1 MAVRKKRANA
11 INTNTYIRIGLWV
24 AGGVAVAYGVSK
36 VLKILKPEYKREQNE
51 QKTIVGEL
59 ETETKKTGLSY
70 PQSQYA
76 AFANIIETAA
86 FDVGTDE
93 DAIYTVFRN
102 LKNNADY
109 LALTNA
115 WGKPTRKIYD
125 WGFGYDMTLPQ
136 LIRWEMDNKE
146 VAKINSILKSKNI
159 KYRV

>member
-1 MAVRKKRANA
+1 MATRKRTNKLNA
-11 INTNTYIRIGLWV
+11 NTYVRIGLWV
-24 AGGVAVAYGVSK
+24 AGGLTAAWGISK
-36 VLKILKPEYKREQNE
+36 ILKILRPEYKREQNE
-51 QKTIVGEL
+51 QKIIQSEL
-59 ETETKKTGLSY
+59 ETEAKKTGLSY
-70 PQSQYA
+70 PQSQYP
-76 AFANIIETAA
+76 AFANIIETAG

-93 DAIYTVFRN
+93 DAIYTVFRS

-136 LIRWEMDNKE
+136 FIRWEMDDSE
-146 VAKINSILKSKNI
+146 VAKINAILKSKTI

>member
-1 MAVRKKRANA
+1 MATKGTNKLNANS
-11 INTNTYIRIGLWV
+11 YVRIGLWI
-24 AGGVAVAYGVSK
+24 AGGLVTAWGVSK
-36 VLKILKPEYKREQNE
+36 VLKILRPEYKREQNE

-59 ETETKKTGLSY
+59 ESETKKTGLTY

-76 AFANIIETAA
+76 AFANIIETAG

-93 DAIYTVFRN
+93 AAIYNVFRN

-136 LIRWEMDNKE
+136 FIRWEMDNNE
-146 VAKINSILKSKNI
+146 VAKINAILKSKGI
-159 KYRV
+159 KYRM